1 MEWFQTLRS
10 FVSAVQQGSLSGAG
24 RLLGSSPASISRHI
38 TALEEQLGTQL
49 LKRSSRNLALTEA
62 GELYFNQVDLI
73 LQQLAEAN
81 HSVNQLQTKPEGVLR
96 VHTRMLVGQLII
108 LPHLPEFMQQYPDIK
123 IDMVVSNSIAP
134 VMDQGIDVDIR
145 IGKLEDSS
153 LIARKLIA
161 SERVAVATPDYLRD
175 KPPIYAPQDLR
186 SHNCLTYRINLG
198 NTVWRFMDAEKRIE
212 EVPVKGSVQT
222 DFGFALVELAKA
234 SQGIA
239 LLPDW
244 SVHRELADG
253 RLVRLLPGYK
263 VSHVDFENGVYAVFP
278 ASRQTSFKLR
288 LFVDFLAHVFKR
300 EVGRSPAS

>member
-1 MEWFQTLRS
+1 MEWIQSLRS

-38 TALEEQLGTQL
+38 TSLEDRVGTQL

-62 GELYFNQVDLI
+62 GELYYNQVEQI

-81 HSVNQLQTKPEGVLR
+81 RSVNQLQTRPEGVLR

-108 LPHLPEFMQQYPDIK
+108 LPHLPEFLARYPDIR
-123 IDMVVSNSIAP
+123 IDIVLSNNIAP

-153 LIARKLIA
+153 LIARKLTG
-161 SERVAVATPDYLRD
+161 SERVAVATPAYLQG
-175 KPPIYAPQDLR
+175 KPPIRSPQDLR
-186 SHNCLTYRINLG
+186 HHNCLTYRINLG
-198 NTVWRFMDAEKRIE
+198 TTVWRFMDAEKRIE
-212 EVPVKGSVQT
+212 EVPVRGSVQT
-222 DFGFALVELAKA
+222 DFGYALVSLTKA
-234 SQGIA
+234 DVGIA

-244 SVHRELADG
+244 SVYRELAEG
-253 RLVRLLPGYK
+253 RLVRLLPDYK

-288 LFVDFLAHVFKR
+288 LFVDFLANVFKR
-300 EVGRSPAS
+300 ELADLQS

>member
-1 MEWFQTLRS
+1 MEWVQTLRS

-38 TALEEQLGTQL
+38 TSLEEQLGTQL

-62 GELYFNQVDLI
+62 GELYYNQVEQI

-81 HSVNQLQTKPEGVLR
+81 RSVNQLQTKPEGVLR

-108 LPHLPEFMQQYPDIK
+108 LPYLPEFLAQYPDIRVD
-123 IDMVVSNSIAP
+123 IVLSNNIAP

-153 LIARKLIA
+153 LIARKLTS
-161 SERVAVATPDYLRD
+161 SERIAVATPAYLRSR
-175 KPPIYAPQDLR
+175 PPIYSPQDLR
-186 SHNCLTYRINLG
+186 QHNCLTYRINLG
-198 NTVWRFMDAEKRIE
+198 NPVWRFMDAEKRIE
-212 EVPVKGSVQT
+212 EVPVRGSVQT
-222 DFGFALVELAKA
+222 DFGHALVQLTKA
-234 SQGIA
+234 DVGIA
-239 LLPDW
+239 LMPDW
-244 SVHRELADG
+244 SVHREIADG

-278 ASRQTSFKLR
+278 ASRQTSLKLR
-288 LFVDFLAHVFKR
+288 LFVDFLAQVFKR
-300 EVGRSPAS
+300 ELANL

>member
-1 MEWFQTLRS
+1 MEWVQTLRS

-38 TALEEQLGTQL
+38 TSLEEQLGTQL

-62 GELYFNQVDLI
+62 GELYYNQVEQI

-81 HSVNQLQTKPEGVLR
+81 RSVNQLQTKPEGVLR
-96 VHTRMLVGQLII
+96 VHARMLVGQLII
-108 LPHLPEFMQQYPDIK
+108 LPCLPEFLAQYPDIR
-123 IDMVVSNSIAP
+123 IDMVLSNNIAP

-153 LIARKLIA
+153 LIARKLTG
-161 SERVAVATPDYLRD
+161 SERIAVATPNYLRD
-175 KPPIYAPQDLR
+175 RPPIYSPQDLR
-186 SHNCLTYRINLG
+186 QHNCLTYRINLG
-198 NTVWRFMDAEKRIE
+198 NSVWRFMDADKRIE
-212 EVPVKGSVQT
+212 EVPIRGSVQT
-222 DFGFALVELAKA
+222 DFGHALVQMAKA
-234 SQGIA
+234 DVGIA

-244 SVHRELADG
+244 SVHREIADG

-278 ASRQTSFKLR
+278 ATRQTSLKLR
-288 LFVDFLAHVFKR
+288 LFVDFLAMVFKR
-300 EVGRSPAS
+300 ELANL